1 MSDMVISPV
10 FPSFGFKYVLIDL
23 AGPMFLLEDDP
34 TLDSGLSDAL
44 LLISSSTST
53 SSYSST

>member
-1 MSDMVISPV
+1 MSDMVISPA

-23 AGPMFLLEDDP
+23 AGPMFLLADDE